1 VGQAI
6 LVNGMG
12 KQPVFLDVQPNKVY
26 RVRIINAASLG
37 YYNFAI
43 AGHNLTVINEG
54 ATPTVPVSMRS
65 IDLSVSQ
72 RFDFLLST
80 RNMPIATYQIQI
92 QTNWRGYDVSPA
104 GIFKT
109 VYLRYQNS
117 VSMSPECT
125 N

>member
-1 VGQAI
+1 
-6 LVNGMG
+6 MG